1 MKNLR
6 LLKMIAT
13 LLQFSLIQKF
23 FNFSKYITKCYIL
36 REHYEIKRIL
46 QNQFLIIYMKMI
58 FIIKR
63 KNYLRKMVKIFLS
76 NVNIFKRGISMYQSI
91 LAQKSGLNQVCNLS
105 FFIAVINPFIPKLGS
120 KLIPFEFNPEW
131 SFASLLVSILMPS
144 ASSAKSTSL
153 L

>member
-23 FNFSKYITKCYIL
+23 FNFIKYITQCYIL
-36 REHYEIKRIL
+36 RENYEIKRIL
-46 QNQFLIIYMKMI
+46 QNYFLINMKMI

>member
-46 QNQFLIIYMKMI
+46 QNYFLIIYMKMI

-63 KNYLRKMVKIFLS
+63 KNYLRKKFLS